1 MDMDPG
7 FSVGGD
13 SWLMILKNLYCVNL
27 MYVYS
32 NLQEISGEI
41 YEVDD
46 KLLNFLDDFEET
58 PTVYQRVRVEVT
70 VESGKMEN
78 ISIYLY
84 Q

>member
-1 MDMDPG
+1 
-7 FSVGGD
+7 
-13 SWLMILKNLYCVNL
+13 